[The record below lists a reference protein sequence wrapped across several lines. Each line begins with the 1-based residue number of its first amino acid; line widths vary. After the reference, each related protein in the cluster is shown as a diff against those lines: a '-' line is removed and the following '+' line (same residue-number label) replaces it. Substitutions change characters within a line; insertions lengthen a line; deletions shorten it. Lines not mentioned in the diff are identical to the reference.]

1 MLFDFAIC
9 SYHTTDHSL
18 YSAVPL
24 LIHTGAAVFLPSVR
38 TPIQHELGAART
50 PLWHQYQPHMLGK
63 TKPSPYVGN
72 LAMAFCTWKSC
83 CQAIQKELWMDETD
97 GSSVEGLELTPI
109 HLVQSLWNVYVRMY
123 SFAPGGAIRNC
134 LWSRYF
140 TTPGRGIGYSFQLAI
155 TAPLYSIIGY
165 CITTAQSYP
174 EIRISILLYFR
185 IWLLRSPACL
195 TSFARYVKW

>member
-1 MLFDFAIC
+1 MLFDFAIR
-9 SYHTTDHSL
+9 SYHTSDHSL

-50 PLWHQYQPHMLGK
+50 PLWHQYRPHMLGK
-63 TKPSPYVGN
+63 TKLLPYVGN

-83 CQAIQKELWMDETD
+83 CQAIQKELRMDETD
-97 GSSVEGLELTPI
+97 GSSVEGFGTYSYPLGSISLECARI
-109 HLVQSLWNVYVRMY
+109 Y

-155 TAPLYSIIGY
+155 TAPLYSIMGY

-174 EIRISILLYFR
+174 EIWISILLYIR
-185 IWLLRSPACL
+185 KWLLRSPACL